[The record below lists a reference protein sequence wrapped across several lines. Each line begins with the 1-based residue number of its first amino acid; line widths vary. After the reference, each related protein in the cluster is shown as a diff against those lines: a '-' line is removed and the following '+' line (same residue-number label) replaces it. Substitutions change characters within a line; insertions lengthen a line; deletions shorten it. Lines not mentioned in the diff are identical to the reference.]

1 MTKNKNIKLGLF
13 GFGCVGGGLY
23 EVLHK
28 TGGIQAHIE
37 KICVKN
43 RDKKRTLPQ
52 EIFTY
57 DKNDLLFNDT
67 IDVIVELIDDADAA
81 FEIVSIALKNGKAVL
96 TANKKMIAEHF
107 EELLQLQQQYNVP
120 LLYEGACCA
129 SIPIIRN
136 LEEYYDNDLLTAV
149 EGIFN
154 GSTNY
159 ILTKIFDENLDF
171 DTALKQA
178 QEAGFAESDPSL
190 DVDGYDPKYK
200 LSIILTHAFGVPVNP
215 ADIFNYGITR
225 ISPFDIQYAREK
237 GLRIKLVAQCR
248 KAGDKIVA
256 TVFPKFIPPNDKLF
270 NINNE
275 YNGIVIESIFAETQ
289 FFSGKG
295 AGAYPTAS
303 AVLSDISALTY
314 NYKYEYKKLLQNP
327 TATLSNDFLAEVF
340 VRFAD
345 GSGVKPTDFETVKEF
360 YSSGTTNFII
370 GEINYQTLITSSWIS
385 RSDVN
390 VIFTA
395 TPLVVTENAFVEE
408 EQVEVVS

>member
-1 MTKNKNIKLGLF
+1 
-13 GFGCVGGGLY
+13 
-23 EVLHK
+23 
-28 TGGIQAHIE
+28 
-37 KICVKN
+37 
-43 RDKKRTLPQ
+43 
-52 EIFTY
+52 
-57 DKNDLLFNDT
+57 
-67 IDVIVELIDDADAA
+67 
-81 FEIVSIALKNGKAVL
+81 
-96 TANKKMIAEHF
+96 
-107 EELLQLQQQYNVP
+107 LQLQQQYNVP

-178 QEAGFAESDPSL
+178 QDAGFAESNPSL

-200 LSIILTHAFGVPVNP
+200 LSIILAHAFGTPVNP
-215 ADIFNYGITR
+215 ADIYNYGITR
-225 ISPFDIQYAREK
+225 LSPFDIQYAREK
-237 GLRIKLVAQCR
+237 GYRIKLVAQCR

-256 TVFPKFIPPNDKLF
+256 AVFPKFVTPTDKLF

-327 TATLSNDFLAEVF
+327 TATLSNDFNVEVF

-360 YSSGTTNFII
+360 YSSGATNFII
-370 GEINYQTLITSSWIS
+370 GEINYNTLITSGWINKPE
-385 RSDVN
+385 VN

-395 TPLVVTENAFVEE
+395 TPLLLQENTVEVEEFVEA
-408 EQVEVVS
+408 

>member
-1 MTKNKNIKLGLF
+1 MTNKSIIKLGVF

-28 TGGIQAHIE
+28 TGGIKAHIE

-43 RDKKRTLPQ
+43 RDKKRSLP
-52 EIFTY
+52 EEFFTY
-57 DKNDLLFNDT
+57 DKNDLLFNDN
-67 IDVIVELIDDADAA
+67 IDVIVELIDDSEAA
-81 FEIVSIALKNGKAVL
+81 FEIVSTALKNGKAVV

-107 EELLQLQQQYNVP
+107 EELLQLQQEYNVP

-178 QEAGFAESDPSL
+178 QEAGFAESDPRL
-190 DVDGYDPKYK
+190 DVEGFDPKYK
-200 LSIILTHAFGVPVNP
+200 LDIILTHAFGATVNP
-215 ADIFNYGITR
+215 IDIFNYGITR
-225 ISPFDIQYAREK
+225 LSPFDIQYAREK
-237 GLRIKLVAQCR
+237 GYRIKLVAQCR

-256 TVFPKFIPPNDKLF
+256 TVFPKFITPSDKLYT
-270 NINNE
+270 INNE

-327 TATLSNDFLAEVF
+327 AACISNDFLAEVF
-340 VRFAD
+340 VRFSD
-345 GSGVKPTDFETVKEF
+345 GSGLKPTDFETVKEF
-360 YSSGTTNFII
+360 YSSGNNNFII
-370 GEINYQTLITSSWIS
+370 GEINYQTLVTSNWIKS
-385 RSDVN
+385 NEVS

-395 TPLVVTENAFVEE
+395 SPLKVTDPVEE
-408 EQVEVVS
+408 LAALAEA

>member
-1 MTKNKNIKLGLF
+1 MTKNNPIKLGVF

-43 RDKKRTLPQ
+43 PDKQRSLP
-52 EIFTY
+52 EEFFTY
-57 DKNDLLFNDT
+57 DKNQLLYNDD

-81 FEIVSIALKNGKAVL
+81 FEIVSTALKNGKAVV
-96 TANKKMIAEHF
+96 TANKKMVAEHF
-107 EELLQLQQQYNVP
+107 EELLQLQQEYKVP

-171 DTALKQA
+171 ETALKQA
-178 QEAGFAESDPSL
+178 QEAGFAETDPSL
-190 DVDGYDPKYK
+190 DVDGHDPKYK
-200 LSIILTHAFGVPVNP
+200 LAIILTHAFGTPVNP
-215 ADIFNYGITR
+215 LDIFNFGIGR
-225 ISPFDIQYAREK
+225 LSPFDIQYAREK
-237 GLRIKLVAQCR
+237 GYRIKLVAQCR
-248 KAGDKIVA
+248 KIGDKIIA
-256 TVFPKFIPPNDKLF
+256 TVFPKFIAPTDKLYT
-270 NINNE
+270 INNE

-327 TATLSNDFLAEVF
+327 TSVLTNDFIAEVF
-340 VRFAD
+340 VRFTD
-345 GSGVKPTDFETVKEF
+345 DSGVSVTDFETVKEY
-360 YSSGTTNFII
+360 YSNGDDHFII
-370 GEINYQTLITSSWIS
+370 GEINYETLIKSNWI
-385 RSDVN
+385 RRKEVN
-390 VIFTA
+390 IIFTP
-395 TPLVVTENAFVEE
+395 TPLDILQEE
-408 EQVEVVS
+408 LRELEEAL